1 MIIHNIINICINIL
15 NNLFKKNLQ
24 NVHKLPLLKNA
35 PTLNTKF
42 PHRKISLVS
51 ATRGHR
57 KESKMKVLDRFKLE
71 LSNQPYFSDEEYIQF
86 LQENYLDPDEEYRKD
101 VMQRDLYQAVI
112 DTLDAVCNDINIMR
126 SISTSFGTIGQA
138 YEYIEARI
146 AQLNDKMAAIPMP
159 YEDRSCFSMMF
170 TRGHQRGTVA
180 PIPIENIENLE

>member
-1 MIIHNIINICINIL
+1 MIIHIVINICINIL
-15 NNLFKKNLQ
+15 NNLLIKNLQ
-24 NVHKLPLLKNA
+24 KVYKLPL
-35 PTLNTKF
+35 PQFSWTLNTKF
-42 PHRKISLVS
+42 PHRKISIVS
-51 ATRGHR
+51 FTRGHR

-86 LQENYLDPDEEYRKD
+86 LQENYLEPDEEYRKD

-146 AQLNDKMAAIPMP
+146 AQLSDKMAAIPMP

-170 TRGHQRGTVA
+170 TRGKQQGTVA
-180 PIPIENIENLE
+180 PIPIENIENLK